1 VDRQES
7 EISEIELTTE
17 ELDRVSGGFWFNPTG
32 AGPKTEA
39 TVPWYIG
46 RYGGFLGLF

>member
-17 ELDRVSGGFWFNPTG
+17 ELDRVSGGFWFNPYNASTQSQ
-32 AGPKTEA
+32 
-39 TVPWYIG
+39 VPYYIG
-46 RYGGFLGLF
+46 RYEGPHGIL